1 MGSLEAFLKDQGY
14 KFEVSD
20 KEVRLE
26 RKRKRNIV
34 SYIIGIIGVSVFVLI
49 GTVLTSAATLMYII
63 AVLIVFTVLR
73 FNFRGFRPITLFDWT
88 HTTMIKKSVYFFI
101 NSKSFKINGY
111 KGIDVKTVDWS
122 SQSSE
127 GVDEFQKTVFLNTE
141 DGELR
146 VLDFYTE
153 QEALEPEIKE
163 IMEAINTHLLKRA

>member
-146 VLDFYTE
+146 VFDFYTE

-163 IMEAINTHLLKRA
+163 IMEAINAHLLKKA